1 MKPRGTSIVL
11 LTLSLSWTVLAQSPS
26 PMREGNWE
34 VSMKMGGMET
44 GMKQTQC
51 ITAAQLKQQNGMP
64 TGPGSD
70 CKLVDYKLVGTQATY
85 KLTCTQPAPMNIT
98 GDISYV
104 GTDAYAGTITIDSGG
119 MNMAFQVEAKRVG
132 DCAK

>member
-1 MKPRGTSIVL
+1 MTPRVTSIAL
-11 LTLSLSWTVLAQSPS
+11 LTLSLSWTVLAQGPS

-51 ITAAQLKQQNGMP
+51 ITAAQLKQSGVP

-70 CKLVDYKLVGTQATY
+70 CKLIDYKLVGTTATY
-85 KLTCTQPAPMNIT
+85 KLTCTQPTPMNIT
-98 GDISYV
+98 GDISYA
-104 GTDAYAGTITIDSGG
+104 GTDAYTGTITIDSGG
-119 MNMAFQVEAKRVG
+119 MNVAFQVDAKRVG